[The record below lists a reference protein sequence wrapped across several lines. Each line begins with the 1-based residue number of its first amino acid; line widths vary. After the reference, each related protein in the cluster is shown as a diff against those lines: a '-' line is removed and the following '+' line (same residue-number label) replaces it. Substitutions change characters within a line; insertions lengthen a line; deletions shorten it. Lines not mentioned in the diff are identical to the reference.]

1 MTLANTYLFKAI
13 ENYPYCLEECIEALN
28 YALSYD
34 PENADTLC
42 LMGRIHAEKL
52 KDFDAAKAY
61 YEDALRSNINALNV
75 HPHFI
80 NVLIWN
86 EDYNE
91 AKRFIDFALTVKGS
105 DKCTLYLKKAWLS
118 ECHKEYTKA
127 FKWVKW
133 AREHAY
139 SNDSICE
146 VDETAKRIKS
156 KLPKTS
162 KKKKKIKKSK

>member
-34 PENADTLC
+34 PENADALC

-52 KDFDAAKAY
+52 KDFDTAKAY
-61 YEDALRSNINALNV
+61 YEDALRANVNARNV

-86 EDYNE
+86 EDFDE
-91 AKRFIDFALTVKGS
+91 AKRFIDFALNVKGS
-105 DKCTLYLKKAWLS
+105 DKRTLYLKKAWLS
-118 ECHKEYTKA
+118 ECHKEYKKA
-127 FKWVKW
+127 LKWVKL
-133 AREHAY
+133 AKEY
-139 SNDSICE
+139 TFSNDCIYE
-146 VDETAKRIKS
+146 VNETEKRIKG

-162 KKKKKIKKSK
+162 KKKKKGKKSK